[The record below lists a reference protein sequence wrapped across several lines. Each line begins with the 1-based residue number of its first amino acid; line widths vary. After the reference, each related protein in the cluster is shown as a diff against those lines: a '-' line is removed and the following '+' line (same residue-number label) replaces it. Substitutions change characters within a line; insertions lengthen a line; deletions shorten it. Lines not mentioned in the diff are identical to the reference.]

1 MVESPRVSNPK
12 LRILVV
18 DDDASNRQVLEDRL
32 RAEPDWELVVA
43 CVPDAASSLE
53 VMRQDSFD
61 LAFVDYR
68 LPDMDGV
75 KLLDQVRQLHP
86 KTAVVMVSAM
96 GSERLAV
103 EAMKHGAIDY
113 LAASD
118 LRTADLGRI
127 LRRGI
132 EMQVL
137 QRENME
143 LRQVNRM
150 KDEFISSVSHELR
163 TPLAVILGYAKTL
176 EDGELGALP
185 PPQQT
190 AVRAIRR
197 RGDSLL
203 EMVNRLLAFK
213 ESSFATHEVLLRPT
227 ELGRFLKEQLP
238 AAVPAA
244 LQARGLTLTTKLPE
258 ASVWVLA
265 DPEKLKEAAENL
277 LSNAF
282 KFSPDGAAVTLTLHV
297 HEKREAWLRVADQGR
312 GIPPELI
319 PHLFEAFAHS
329 DSELT
334 REVSGLGL
342 GLALAKQTVELH
354 GGRLWIE
361 SEGAGRGSTATI
373 ALPLAEADTPH
384 LVVERPSKADK
395 KRLLV
400 VEDNTDIVEIVRL
413 FLAGFSDNLEL
424 TTTLRGQDALEL
436 ISHRRFD
443 LLVLDILLSDMS
455 GLEVLTRLKRLAAD
469 KQPPV
474 LILSGHAE
482 AARQAL
488 SRGAS
493 DALLKPFTKVAF
505 LEKVLKG
512 LGLEKRT
519 KPRAP

>member
-1 MVESPRVSNPK
+1 MSNPK

-18 DDDASNRQVLEDRL
+18 DDDSSNRQILEDRL
-32 RAEPDWELVVA
+32 EAEIEWELAVA
-43 CVPDAASSLE
+43 CVPDASSALD
-53 VMRQDSFD
+53 VLRQGFFD
-61 LAFVDYR
+61 LAFIDYR

-113 LAASD
+113 LAAAD
-118 LRTADLGRI
+118 LRTADLGRM

-213 ESSFATHEVLLRPT
+213 ESTFATHEVLLRPT

-238 AAVPAA
+238 ATLPAEI
-244 LQARGLTLTTKLPE
+244 QSRGLTLTVEVPE
-258 ASVWVLA
+258 ASLWVLA
-265 DPEKLKEAAENL
+265 DPEKLKEALENL
-277 LSNAF
+277 VSNAF
-282 KFSPDGAAVTLTLHV
+282 KFSPDGATVTLTLLAHTR
-297 HEKREAWLRVADQGR
+297 REAWLRVADHGR
-312 GIPPELI
+312 GIPPELL

-342 GLALAKQTVELH
+342 GLALAKQTIELH

-361 SEGAGRGSTATI
+361 SDGSGRGSTATI

-384 LVVERPSKADK
+384 LVVERPSRADK

-424 TTTLRGQDALEL
+424 TTTVRGQDALEL
-436 ISHRRFD
+436 LSHRRFD
-443 LLVLDILLSDMS
+443 LLVLDILLPDMN
-455 GLEVLTRLKRLAAD
+455 GLEILNALKRLPQD
-469 KQPPV
+469 KRVPV

-488 SRGAS
+488 SNGAS
-493 DALLKPFTKVAF
+493 DALLKPFTKQAF

-512 LGLEKRT
+512 LGLEKRN
-519 KPRAP
+519 KPRA